1 MSLSLYRIGYFAFWT
16 VSYALLPFSKKLRL
30 GLLGRRGLERRLK
43 TAKKQWIQKGLT
55 PTPYWFHFASAG
67 ELEQAIPI
75 AEELKKRNPN
85 ASVLFTFFSPSGA
98 KAVCFEKAR
107 REKANRPLPWDAADY
122 LPLDLPW
129 KVKQFLEVVDPK
141 ALILINRE
149 LWPNLI
155 LKAHER
161 NTPIFLFSSFFP
173 ANKTKMLKIWGS
185 YLQYLKQIGTVG
197 DSSTELL
204 LKTGPELKV
213 KSIGDTRIER
223 VLERKKLQGAP
234 QVWGDF
240 LIGKK
245 LFIGASLWEEDF
257 EALKPTLVKMAKEF
271 PEWRICL
278 VPHEPEDSFITKIK
292 DWGKEQGISFR
303 RFSHFLQTPD
313 EVSPLIMDQVGLLAE
328 LYRYSSLA
336 FVGGSFKSR
345 VHNVLEPAAYSN
357 AIIVGP
363 YIQNSFEATEMNRL
377 HLGLQSVS
385 TPQDAVEAVLKR
397 ISDAAFLKSEG
408 EQAYQ
413 YLLDR
418 RGAAVK
424 YCDFLVPGYF

>member
-1 MSLSLYRIGYFAFWT
+1 MSLSLYRIGYFTFWAI
-16 VSYALLPFSKKLRL
+16 SYAFLPFSKKLRL
-30 GLLGRRGLERRLK
+30 GLLGRRGLEKRLK
-43 TAKKQWIQKGLT
+43 TARETWIQKGL
-55 PTPYWFHFASAG
+55 PPSPHWFHFASAG

-85 ASVLFTFFSPSGA
+85 TSILFTFFSPSGK
-98 KAVCFEKAR
+98 KAVHLEKTR

-129 KVKQFLEVVDPK
+129 KVNRALEIINPK

-149 LWPNLI
+149 LWPTLI
-155 LKAHER
+155 SKAYER
-161 NTPIFLFSSFFP
+161 NIPIFLFSSFFP
-173 ANKTKMLKIWGS
+173 LNKAKMLKVWHP

-204 LKTGPELKV
+204 LKTDPELKV

-223 VLERKKLQGAP
+223 VLERKTLQAAP
-234 QVWGDF
+234 PVWGEF
-240 LIGKK
+240 LAGKK
-245 LFIGASLWEEDF
+245 LFIGASLWKQDF
-257 EALKPTLVKMAKEF
+257 HALKPSLAKIAKDF
-271 PEWRICL
+271 PQWRICL
-278 VPHEPEDSFITKIK
+278 VPHEPADSFITEIK
-292 DWGKEQGISFR
+292 NWGKEEGISFR

-363 YIQNSFEATEMNRL
+363 CIQNSFEATEMNRL
-377 HLGLQSVS
+377 HLGLKSVTS
-385 TPQDAVEAVLKR
+385 LEEAEQAILKR
-397 ISDAAFLKSEG
+397 ISDVSFLKSEG
-408 EQAYQ
+408 DNAYQ
-413 YLLDR
+413 YLLER
-418 RGAAVK
+418 RGAAAK
-424 YCDFLVPGYF
+424 YCDLL